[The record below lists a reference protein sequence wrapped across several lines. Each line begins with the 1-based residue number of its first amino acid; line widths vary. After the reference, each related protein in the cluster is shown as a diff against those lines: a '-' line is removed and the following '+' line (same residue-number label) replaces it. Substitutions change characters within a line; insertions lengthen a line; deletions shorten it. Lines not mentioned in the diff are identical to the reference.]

1 MDIGEESV
9 DEFQLFVNQD
19 IYDKNKDIIHILW
32 EELSVLND
40 AMEYKE
46 WFGDDIRSI
55 SDFAQFLEN
64 CFYTLL
70 TEINEPDN
78 KINAYELVAIQ
89 IPTIITGL
97 RWAKKLSQEEA
108 NALNNLEKFAQ
119 KKEKLLNN
127 STWSVVYKVT

>member
-46 WFGDDIRSI
+46 
-55 SDFAQFLEN
+55 
-64 CFYTLL
+64 
-70 TEINEPDN
+70 
-78 KINAYELVAIQ
+78 
-89 IPTIITGL
+89 
-97 RWAKKLSQEEA
+97 
-108 NALNNLEKFAQ
+108 
-119 KKEKLLNN
+119 
-127 STWSVVYKVT
+127 